1 MTGTDGLAL
10 ATRGLQKSYG
20 SRTALAGL
28 DLSVPAGVV
37 YGFLGPNGAGKTT
50 TMRLLTG
57 LIHPDAGTI
66 EVLGRPFGRGDRRR
80 LFDVGALIETP
91 SFYPYL
97 SARENLRSLAA
108 TGARTSKTRIEE
120 LLELV
125 GLRERAKDRV
135 QTYSLGMKQR
145 LGIAAALLSDP
156 RLLLLDEPSNGLDP
170 AGIVAMR
177 TTLRQLAATGKTVFV
192 SSHILG
198 EVEQLVDVLGIIAA
212 GRIVR
217 EGRIADLLE
226 GEGTVRVRVAPA
238 EVDAAIRVLDPIAPG
253 SVRHVAGEAGWLSV
267 HIPPDRSTEV
277 NRTLAAAGI
286 YASGLETGSDLEFA
300 VPRVDGRRAIDQSRG
315 LVRRPP
321 WERRVGR
328 QRHRWHGQRRSG
340 EVRLFVSGLRKLV
353 RRPVTY
359 ITLGLLVGLLALIYI
374 AVGATARQAAAVGGD
389 GAQALLLVTFPGA
402 YALLLSFILGLGG
415 LFAMIYGAAVAG
427 SEWTWGTLKAA
438 VARGESRSRYQLLS
452 FASIGLMVGI
462 GLLVAFAIGVAVAV
476 VAANLA
482 QVPTTGVTD
491 ATTLGTL
498 PELLGRGWLALAEA
512 CALGFAIATLARS
525 QLAGIGV
532 GIALYFAEGFA
543 SIFLP
548 DVVQYLPFSAANS
561 VVATSDSG
569 AFGGGGCPVALE
581 PDVALLV
588 VAAWLIGA
596 LVVAAVFTER
606 AEISG

>member
-10 ATRGLQKSYG
+10 ATRGLQKRYG

-28 DLSVPAGVV
+28 DLSVPAGAV

-66 EVLGRPFGRGDRRR
+66 EVLGRPFGRGDRRH

-108 TGARTSKTRIEE
+108 TGAKTSNKRIED

-177 TTLRQLAATGKTVFV
+177 ATLRQLAATGKTVFV

-226 GEGTVRVRVAPA
+226 GEGTVRVRVAPT
-238 EVDAAIRVLDPIAPG
+238 EVDAATRALEAMVPG
-253 SVRHVAGEAGWLSV
+253 AVSPVAGEVGWLSV
-267 HIPPDRSTEV
+267 HTPPDRAAEV
-277 NRTLAAAGI
+277 NRTLAGAGI
-286 YASGLETGSDLEFA
+286 YAAGLETGSDLESLFLELTGGEESTSREGA
-300 VPRVDGRRAIDQSRG
+300 FFGRAGSDGPTG
-315 LVRRPP
+315 
-321 WERRVGR
+321 
-328 QRHRWHGQRRSG
+328 SG
-340 EVRLFVSGLRKLV
+340 SDN
-353 RRPVTY
+353 
-359 ITLGLLVGLLALIYI
+359 
-374 AVGATARQAAAVGGD
+374 AT
-389 GAQALLLVTFPGA
+389 TE
-402 YALLLSFILGLGG
+402 
-415 LFAMIYGAAVAG
+415 GAA
-427 SEWTWGTLKAA
+427 
-438 VARGESRSRYQLLS
+438 Q
-452 FASIGLMVGI
+452 
-462 GLLVAFAIGVAVAV
+462 
-476 VAANLA
+476 
-482 QVPTTGVTD
+482 
-491 ATTLGTL
+491 
-498 PELLGRGWLALAEA
+498 
-512 CALGFAIATLARS
+512 
-525 QLAGIGV
+525 
-532 GIALYFAEGFA
+532 
-543 SIFLP
+543 
-548 DVVQYLPFSAANS
+548 
-561 VVATSDSG
+561 
-569 AFGGGGCPVALE
+569 
-581 PDVALLV
+581 
-588 VAAWLIGA
+588 
-596 LVVAAVFTER
+596 
-606 AEISG
+606 

>member
-28 DLSVPAGVV
+28 DLSVPAGAV

-108 TGARTSKTRIEE
+108 TGARTSKARIEE

-253 SVRHVAGEAGWLSV
+253 AVRPVAGEAGWLSV

-277 NRTLAAAGI
+277 NRALAAAGI
-286 YASGLETGSDLEFA
+286 YASGLETGSDLESLFLELTGGEA
-300 VPRVDGRRAIDQSRG
+300 STSREG
-315 LVRRPP
+315 SF
-321 WERRVGR
+321 VGR
-328 QRHRWHGQRRSG
+328 PGNDAPAGNGTDGTTS
-340 EVRLFVSGLRKLV
+340 
-353 RRPVTY
+353 
-359 ITLGLLVGLLALIYI
+359 
-374 AVGATARQAAAVGGD
+374 D
-389 GAQALLLVTFPGA
+389 GA
-402 YALLLSFILGLGG
+402 
-415 LFAMIYGAAVAG
+415 
-427 SEWTWGTLKAA
+427 
-438 VARGESRSRYQLLS
+438 
-452 FASIGLMVGI
+452 
-462 GLLVAFAIGVAVAV
+462 
-476 VAANLA
+476 A
-482 QVPTTGVTD
+482 Q
-491 ATTLGTL
+491 
-498 PELLGRGWLALAEA
+498 
-512 CALGFAIATLARS
+512 
-525 QLAGIGV
+525 
-532 GIALYFAEGFA
+532 
-543 SIFLP
+543 
-548 DVVQYLPFSAANS
+548 
-561 VVATSDSG
+561 
-569 AFGGGGCPVALE
+569 
-581 PDVALLV
+581 
-588 VAAWLIGA
+588 
-596 LVVAAVFTER
+596 
-606 AEISG
+606 

>member
-10 ATRGLQKSYG
+10 ATRDLQKSYG

-66 EVLGRPFGRGDRRR
+66 EVLGQPFGRGDRRR

-125 GLRERAKDRV
+125 GLRDRAKDRV

-177 TTLRQLAATGKTVFV
+177 ATLRQLAATGKTVFV

-238 EVDAAIRVLDPIAPG
+238 EVDAAIRVLDAIAPG
-253 SVRHVAGEAGWLSV
+253 AVRPVAGEAGWLSV
-267 HIPPDRSTEV
+267 YIPPDRSTEV
-277 NRTLAAAGI
+277 NRTLVAADI
-286 YASGLETGSDLEFA
+286 YASGLETGSDLESLFLELTGGEASTSREGSFVGGPGNEASTGNGPDGTTGGGA
-300 VPRVDGRRAIDQSRG
+300 VP
-315 LVRRPP
+315 
-321 WERRVGR
+321 
-328 QRHRWHGQRRSG
+328 
-340 EVRLFVSGLRKLV
+340 
-353 RRPVTY
+353 
-359 ITLGLLVGLLALIYI
+359 
-374 AVGATARQAAAVGGD
+374 
-389 GAQALLLVTFPGA
+389 
-402 YALLLSFILGLGG
+402 
-415 LFAMIYGAAVAG
+415 
-427 SEWTWGTLKAA
+427 
-438 VARGESRSRYQLLS
+438 
-452 FASIGLMVGI
+452 
-462 GLLVAFAIGVAVAV
+462 
-476 VAANLA
+476 
-482 QVPTTGVTD
+482 
-491 ATTLGTL
+491 
-498 PELLGRGWLALAEA
+498 
-512 CALGFAIATLARS
+512 
-525 QLAGIGV
+525 
-532 GIALYFAEGFA
+532 
-543 SIFLP
+543 
-548 DVVQYLPFSAANS
+548 
-561 VVATSDSG
+561 
-569 AFGGGGCPVALE
+569 
-581 PDVALLV
+581 
-588 VAAWLIGA
+588 
-596 LVVAAVFTER
+596 
-606 AEISG
+606 